1 MLLEWVLQKFEEVGD
16 EPRVLIVDPL
26 HLLPEKEGDIHRFAR
41 ARGYTVLIAST
52 NLVFRELYE
61 QAMSDTG
68 IDKLLVID
76 RAPERRRKHGS
87 TMKAPPPF
95 YPDFL
100 SQVPASARITLY
112 LRDFLINKTGDPG
125 WPAECNN
132 PEFARMLSR
141 NLSDVLR
148 AHENLRNAAA
158 DRFTDHDFKTIVA
171 YAALGIPHAAF
182 KKLEPKDYWRI
193 GLLGYEKLIELESI
207 APEVTAPI
215 RDELKKAPAPFC
227 WLAEYGTENVVN
239 AFYLSVILSQ
249 HADSWSMLLANID
262 PELSR
267 FSSISP
273 ELLGEGEA
281 ASQLIALDEKQAGRD
296 IEQVEGRFTREA
308 IQRVLVDTVAVTDPV
323 RFSDV
328 IEREKYSSF
337 IRSLALISALDNYL
351 SDKPLSEEHEKLRK
365 FLFDE
370 GSKRDKRFVDT
381 RVSRSWDVLYEAYRL
396 SCMVLPLVRELD
408 GALKQLKVIQGGKLT
423 VQWFFEI
430 WNIKKINRLEYYIS
444 ALERLVDTGEFLPG
458 NPESLP
464 SVFDTMRV
472 RIRDRVRLYSERIHA
487 GLRDINLRFQELVV
501 KQYPSWVREDG
512 QVYLTGRFL
521 DRVLRPNWDPRSEKA
536 IVLIFDGM
544 RYDIWD
550 EFLRPLMEDRFEL
563 LHDYPGLSL
572 LPSETHITRKAICAG
587 TFPDEFDSRSGEDRL
602 LVDGLNRV
610 FSEKRD
616 VEVVS
621 PESQGTGETVRYRA
635 GNLEVFIFELCD
647 KELHKISI
655 KTLPDGRQ
663 LPSRPIAFIYE
674 QNLHNII
681 NTEVESILRTLPPG
695 TKVFITADHGFGP
708 VSREQ
713 IWLEESWLNEPA
725 DCMYLNAKL
734 KTKIAEARVPYK
746 VKESV
751 WELPVGDLRYP
762 STEKSVN
769 RSSRTEI
776 EKTYSSII
784 FPKSGYTFK
793 RPGTHFNP
801 DAFTHGGISLQELI
815 IPMVVLRAKTI
826 EDGLIGLDSIS
837 GPDEMLEGEEACFTL
852 RVGRSSAGDD
862 EIRVDAEASW
872 SKNDDTRGL
881 SPQVLYVGA
890 RGSEI
895 EYRFVP
901 DANDADDED
910 RKNGFMKRTLTI
922 SVKYR
927 EGYKTVRKSRSHEF
941 TVRFNLEKV
950 QRRVP
955 AALGQILG
963 LTPKTM
969 R

>member
-1 MLLEWVLQKFEEVGD
+1 MLLDWVLQKFEEVGD

-41 ARGYTVLIAST
+41 SRGYTVLIAST

-61 QAMSDTG
+61 QAVSDG
-68 IDKLLVID
+68 SIEKLLVID

-100 SQVPASARITLY
+100 SQVPASARIILY

-125 WPAECNN
+125 WPVECNN
-132 PEFARMLSR
+132 PEFARLLSR
-141 NLSDVLR
+141 NLADVLR
-148 AHENLRNAAA
+148 AHNNLRNASS
-158 DRFTDHDFKTIVA
+158 DRFTDHDFKVIVA
-171 YAALGIPHAAF
+171 YSSLGIPHAAF
-182 KKLEPKDYWRI
+182 KNLAAEDYWRI
-193 GLLGYEKLIELESI
+193 GLLGYERLIELESI
-207 APEVTAPI
+207 APEITAPI

-227 WLAEYGTENVVN
+227 WLAEYGTESVVH

-249 HADSWSMLLANID
+249 HTDSWSMLLANID

-267 FSSISP
+267 YSTISP

-281 ASQLIALDEKQAGRD
+281 VSQLISLDERQAGRD
-296 IEQVEGRFTREA
+296 IEQVEALFTREA
-308 IQRVLVDTVAVTDPV
+308 IQRVLVDTVGVTDPS
-323 RFSDV
+323 RFAGI
-328 IEREKYSSF
+328 IERERYSSF
-337 IRSLALISALDNYL
+337 VRSLSLISALDNYL
-351 SDKPLSEEHEKLRK
+351 SEKPLSSEHDKLRK
-365 FLFDE
+365 YLFEE
-370 GSKRDKRFVDT
+370 GSKRDKRFVDS

-396 SCMVLPLVRELD
+396 SNLVLPLIRELD
-408 GALKQLKVIQGGKLT
+408 GALKQLKVITGDKLNI
-423 VQWFFEI
+423 QWFYDI
-430 WNIKKINRLEYYIS
+430 WNTRKINRLEYYIS

-458 NPESLP
+458 SPDILP

-472 RIRDRVRLYSERIHA
+472 RIRDRVRFYSDRLHA

-501 KQYPSWVREDG
+501 KQYPAWVRDDG
-512 QVYLTGRFL
+512 YVYLTSRFL
-521 DRVLRPNWDPRSEKA
+521 DRVLRPAWDPRNEKA
-536 IVLIFDGM
+536 VVLIFDGM

-550 EFLRPLMEDRFEL
+550 EFLKPLMEDRFEL

-602 LVDGLNRV
+602 LKDGLCRV
-610 FSEKRD
+610 FSEKRE

-647 KELHKISI
+647 HELHKIQL

-663 LPSRPIAFIYE
+663 VPSRPLAFIYE

-681 NTEVESILRTLPPG
+681 NTEVESILRTLSPG

-713 IWLEESWLNEPA
+713 IWLEESWLNEPG

-734 KTKIAEARVPYK
+734 KMKVAEARVPYK

-762 STEKSVN
+762 STEKTIN

-776 EKTYSSII
+776 NKTYASLI
-784 FPKSGYTFK
+784 FPKSGYTLK

-815 IPMVVLRAKTI
+815 IPMVVLRAKI
-826 EDGLIGLDSIS
+826 VEDGIIALDAIV
-837 GPDEMLEGEEACFTL
+837 GPDEMLEGEEARFSL
-852 RVGRSSAGDD
+852 RVGRSSIGDD
-862 EIRVDAEASW
+862 EIRIDAEASW
-872 SKNDDTRGL
+872 AKNDDTRGL
-881 SPQVLYVGA
+881 PPQVLYIGA

-895 EYRFVP
+895 EFSFVP
-901 DANDADDED
+901 DVNDANDEE
-910 RKNGFMKRTLTI
+910 RKNGFMKRTLTV

-955 AALGQILG
+955 ANLGQILG